1 MLERCFYQFQNCAK
15 IPELI
20 DDLSKLE
27 DEKNAIKIENEIEI
41 AEYYEIRKQLNQYKR
56 DRRTIM
62 NNPQYILPY
71 LQTGRLVRIRIDDKV
86 KDVDAFKDDET
97 VQDYGWGVII
107 SIQKRINQNKQIG
120 EDAPPKYILDVLLY
134 CAPGTEKNP
143 KLAKPCPKR
152 TKGEMVILQ
161 CNLNT
166 VDGISTIR
174 TKVPNNLKSSDARN
188 QVYKTLQ
195 ETKKRFKNKIPLLD
209 PVEHMN
215 IKEPEF
221 INLLKKIEILENR
234 LDKCEIKNAEN
245 LEEIY
250 EKYHSKIKVDDK
262 IKAVKKEIQHAQ
274 SVLQLDELKA
284 RKRVLRRLGYTSS
297 ADIIELK
304 GRVACEISTG
314 DELILTEMIFN
325 GLFNELT
332 VEQTVALLSC
342 FVFQENSKEE
352 NYTIREEL
360 KGPFRTLQETA
371 RRIAKVSIESK
382 LGIDEEEYVKSF
394 TPQLMDMV
402 FAWCNGAKFSQ
413 ICKMT
418 DIFEGSIIRAIRRL
432 EELLRQMCVAAKSIG
447 NTELENKFS
456 EGISKIHR
464 DIVFAASLYL

>member
-1 MLERCFYQFQNCAK
+1 
-15 IPELI
+15 
-20 DDLSKLE
+20 
-27 DEKNAIKIENEIEI
+27 
-41 AEYYEIRKQLNQYKR
+41 
-56 DRRTIM
+56 
-62 NNPQYILPY
+62 
-71 LQTGRLVRIRIDDKV
+71 
-86 KDVDAFKDDET
+86 
-97 VQDYGWGVII
+97 
-107 SIQKRINQNKQIG
+107 
-120 EDAPPKYILDVLLY
+120 
-134 CAPGTEKNP
+134 
-143 KLAKPCPKR
+143 
-152 TKGEMVILQ
+152 
-161 CNLNT
+161 
-166 VDGISTIR
+166 
-174 TKVPNNLKSSDARN
+174 
-188 QVYKTLQ
+188 
-195 ETKKRFKNKIPLLD
+195 
-209 PVEHMN
+209 
-215 IKEPEF
+215 
-221 INLLKKIEILENR
+221 LENR
-234 LDKCEIKNAEN
+234 LEKCEIKDSEN
-245 LEEIY
+245 LEELY
-250 EKYHSKIKVDDK
+250 EKYHSKIKVDEK
-262 IKAVKKEIQHAQ
+262 IKTVKKEIQHAQ

-342 FVFQENSKEE
+342 FVFQENSKDES
-352 NYTIREEL
+352 YTIREEL
-360 KGPFRTLQETA
+360 KGPFRMLQETA

-456 EGISKIHR
+456 EGNHQLTK
-464 DIVFAASLYL
+464 